1 MGGVDIMDQKTAA
14 YRLDHKSNYHFHLR
28 IFFDLIDVT
37 YVNSHIVYIKIGKD
51 ISLLNF
57 KKVVAKTLIQQS

>member
-14 YRLDHKSNYHFHLR
+14 YRLGHKSKYHFHLR

-37 YVNSHIVYIKIGKD
+37 YVISHIVYIKIGKD

-57 KKVVAKTLIQQS
+57 KKVVANTLIQ

>member
-14 YRLDHKSNYHFHLR
+14 YRLGHKSKYHFHLR

-37 YVNSHIVYIKIGKD
+37 YVTSHIVYIKIGKD

-57 KKVVAKTLIQQS
+57 KKVVANTLIQ

>member
-1 MGGVDIMDQKTAA
+1 MGGVDTMDQKTAA
-14 YRLDHKSNYHFHLR
+14 YRLGHKSKYHFHLR

-51 ISLLNF
+51 I
-57 KKVVAKTLIQQS
+57 

>member
-14 YRLDHKSNYHFHLR
+14 YRLGHKIKHHFHLR
-28 IFFDLIDVT
+28 IFFDIIDVT
-37 YVNSHIVYIKIGKD
+37 YVNSHIDYIKFGKD

-57 KKVVAKTLIQQS
+57 KKVVANTLTQ

>member
-1 MGGVDIMDQKTAA
+1 MGGVGIMDQKTAA
-14 YRLDHKSNYHFHLR
+14 YRLGHKSKYHFHLR
-28 IFFDLIDVT
+28 ILFDLIDVT

-57 KKVVAKTLIQQS
+57 KKVVANTLIQ

>member
-14 YRLDHKSNYHFHLR
+14 YRLGHKSKYHFHLR

-37 YVNSHIVYIKIGKD
+37 YVNSHIVYTKLGKD

-57 KKVVAKTLIQQS
+57 KKVAANTLIQ